1 MTPNHHHPNTRANCT
16 NRKHKH
22 KNKPTQT
29 NKQINKQIQPK
40 SKPALSKIPGICEVP
55 ESRKPS
61 SAKLHQGC
69 FLRDLNSGIQ
79 VDSSGAEVLPGQP
92 LCRHIRAFRLHT
104 VSYMHDFLRAHVQT
118 QAKMNTHAGHTPTSM
133 HACILS
139 NAKPLQPT
147 LQPRQVSQLEDYS
160 TLGGALTVVSWAL
173 DSSSHPGPC
182 TPRRRWGQGGEGEGE
197 GRGQGRRF
205 SVEVSWLRQI
215 QSFIFEGVGYLR
227 LCSFRS
233 RPELQRSA
241 LLETLVFQM
250 RCWRQQSH

>member
-61 SAKLHQGC
+61 SAKLHRGC

-139 NAKPLQPT
+139 NAK
-147 LQPRQVSQLEDYS
+147 
-160 TLGGALTVVSWAL
+160 ALTTHFTTQTSLTAGGLLYTWGSS
-173 DSSSHPGPC
+173 DSGVLGLGQFITSGPLH
-182 TPRRRWGQGGEGEGE
+182 TPTKVGSGRGRGRGGEGSGE
-197 GRGQGRRF
+197 EIFGGGFLAQADSELYFRR
-205 SVEVSWLRQI
+205 SWLPSIVQLQI
-215 QSFIFEGVGYLR
+215 
-227 LCSFRS
+227 
-233 RPELQRSA
+233 
-241 LLETLVFQM
+241 
-250 RCWRQQSH
+250 